1 MAYIVKIY
9 HKFIALG
16 IYTIIHGILHLKCDQ
31 GRLLE
36 FLQRQT
42 HNDDQLTDQALG
54 LNEMSQDE
62 TILADGLVA
71 VVKKGPETSRA
82 STCHPG

>member
-1 MAYIVKIY
+1 MVTWLTFE
-9 HKFIALG
+9 KFIYRICI
-16 IYTIIHGILHLKCDQ
+16 IYSTTHLKCDQ

-71 VVKKGPETSRA
+71 VVKKEPETSRA